1 MKYMFPQMCACVPC
15 VQFYYF
21 LVLVLFS
28 RTEDKVG
35 TVQAVKRELM
45 GEELGEDIV
54 NIREDE
60 VPVGHKEVGAEAI
73 WTGTGVCIHTVE
85 GAANLRC

>member
-1 MKYMFPQMCACVPC
+1 MVWSEIGRKFAAERAPS
-15 VQFYYF
+15 F
-21 LVLVLFS
+21 LGE
-28 RTEDKVG
+28 EDKEG

-45 GEELGEDIV
+45 GEELGDDIV

-60 VPVGHKEVGAEAI
+60 VPVGHKEAGAEAI
-73 WTGTGVCIHTVE
+73 WTGTGICIHTVE